1 MAPHPKLLAIPLAA
15 LVLAAPG
22 LGRSAPMPGPPL
34 GPKDIDRLPATAPT
48 ATAAYGSDPLQHGEL
63 RLPPGKG
70 PFPVAVVIHGGCW
83 TKGYATA
90 RNTAPLAS
98 ALAKAGVATWN
109 IEYRQVGD
117 PGGGWPGT
125 YQDWA
130 AATDHLRVLAKQHS
144 LDLDRV
150 VAVGHSAGAHAAL
163 WVAGRRRLPR
173 DSEIRGAS
181 PLQLRG
187 AVAIDGPV
195 DLLDALAIDA
205 QVCGRAVIAP
215 LMGGTPADQP
225 RRFAEGS
232 PAQLLPFGVP
242 QHLVQSSVLRPEH
255 AEAYRRRAERAGD
268 RIHLIALPGR
278 MHFNMIAPIDPT
290 YTAVEQAVLEALAS
304 P

>member
-1 MAPHPKLLAIPLAA
+1 MAPHPTLLAFLAA
-15 LVLAAPG
+15 SLLLAAPARG
-22 LGRSAPMPGPPL
+22 GAPPTPGPPL
-34 GPKDIDRLPATAPT
+34 GPKDVDKLPASVPT
-48 ATAAYGSDPLQHGEL
+48 ATARYGADPLQYGEL
-63 RLPPGKG
+63 RLPAGKG

-98 ALAKAGVATWN
+98 ALARAGVATWN

-130 AATDHLRVLAKQHS
+130 AATDYLRVLARRHS
-144 LDLDRV
+144 LDLDRT

-163 WVAGRRRLPR
+163 WIAGRGRLPK
-173 DSEIRGAS
+173 DSEIRGAR

-195 DLLDALAIDA
+195 DLLDAHAIDT

-215 LMGGTPADQP
+215 LMGGAPADQP
-225 RRFAEGS
+225 ARYAQGS
-232 PAQLLPFGVP
+232 PAQLLPLGAP

-255 AEAYRRRAERAGD
+255 AEAYRRRAESAGD
-268 RIHLIALPGR
+268 RVHLIALPGR
-278 MHFNMIAPIDPT
+278 MHFNMIAPTDPT
-290 YTAVEQAVLEALAS
+290 YAAVEQAVLQAVAGR
-304 P
+304 